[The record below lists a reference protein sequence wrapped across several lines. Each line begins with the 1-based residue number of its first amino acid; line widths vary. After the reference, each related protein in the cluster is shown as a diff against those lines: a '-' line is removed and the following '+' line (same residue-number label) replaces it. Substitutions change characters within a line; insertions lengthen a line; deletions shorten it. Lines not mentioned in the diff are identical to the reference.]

1 LAQKLESDNE
11 FIMAKEDARRA
22 ADDATRLR
30 AAAEVTSHS
39 SLRQELSDLSR
50 AQAEAEAL
58 HVQLKLCLSRA
69 KADTAALQQELQVF
83 HAAEDRLKSLN
94 LDHYQ
99 DGVLERIAQAVLK
112 GNLDRT
118 MDTHMLVSLAHNA
131 NLDASSKQRRFGN
144 QLMRFWTYV
153 FGQNSGAGAHRAATA
168 RHSDAIPGE
177 RPVVNMLNCP
187 SPEALRSFFFLQ
199 AHWPK

>member
-1 LAQKLESDNE
+1 
-11 FIMAKEDARRA
+11 MAKEDARRA

-39 SLRQELSDLSR
+39 SLRQE
-50 AQAEAEAL
+50 
-58 HVQLKLCLSRA
+58 LSRA

-118 MDTHMLVSLAHNA
+118 MDAHMLVSLAHNA
-131 NLDASSKQRRFGN
+131 NL
-144 QLMRFWTYV
+144 L
-153 FGQNSGAGAHRAATA
+153 
-168 RHSDAIPGE
+168 
-177 RPVVNMLNCP
+177 C
-187 SPEALRSFFFLQ
+187 
-199 AHWPK
+199 